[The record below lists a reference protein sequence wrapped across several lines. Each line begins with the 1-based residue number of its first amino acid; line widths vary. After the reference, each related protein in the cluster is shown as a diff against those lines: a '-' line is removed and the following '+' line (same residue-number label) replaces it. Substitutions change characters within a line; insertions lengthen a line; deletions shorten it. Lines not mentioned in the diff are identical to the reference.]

1 MTPDRWAKVTEIFDE
16 ALQVET
22 AARSQ
27 WLRARCQ
34 GDQDLETQVQS
45 LLLSHDQAED
55 DSGRWS
61 AASSLLEDRAEN
73 IGPYCLLGRIGSGG
87 MAEVYR
93 VKDERLGREV
103 ALKMLLPELAGDAE
117 FVERF
122 RREARAASVLEHPNI
137 CRLYDI
143 GEWRGRPYLTME
155 LLEGQTL
162 RERLHGQPLEVAEL
176 LHIGAEIADAL
187 GAAHARGFVHRD
199 IKPGNIFLTQSG
211 QTKILD
217 FGLAKRTKAARKQA
231 PEEITLTNPR
241 SVPGTPSYMSPEQIL
256 GEDADIRTD
265 TYALGV
271 VLYEMATGHVPF
283 EGEGATDVFRKI
295 LSGIALPPSRLRPD
309 LPAELDRIIARALEK
324 DRDLRYQSALDL
336 RAELRRMLRHSD
348 AGRSSLAIPSP
359 RAKRR
364 LPLFAAAGISLAA
377 VAALCVWRLNRDVP
391 PPAHIVPAE
400 SAAGFKEGPV
410 LSPSGD
416 KIAYSWVPEGQ
427 TDANVYVKLVE
438 AGSAV
443 RVSRSAAQEESP
455 VWSPDG
461 SYLAFAR
468 FRGPDAGYF
477 VIGSLGGGELKM
489 ADVYSVPDQMGGRN
503 IDWSPDGA
511 SLLIADQM
519 SPSEP
524 VSIYSVNIRSHEK
537 KKLVFGGPFL
547 GSPVHSPD
555 GSRIAFTQGSSFLSH
570 DIYVL
575 SLDTMRATRVTR
587 DQRWIAGLTWTTDG
601 RDIIFSSNRGGLYSL
616 WRIPSN
622 GGGPRLVEAT
632 GPDAFSPSLSKDG
645 SRLAYVHRRVNINI
659 WRTSLDG
666 SAPPE
671 KLIRS
676 SRQTL
681 QPCYS
686 PDGRRIAFTSDR
698 LGSWEIWVS
707 GADGN
712 NAGKITSIG
721 GGQTGSPQWSPDG
734 RYLAFDA
741 RPSGQSDLWIAAADG
756 SMKRN
761 LTDSSS
767 DDFLP
772 TWSRDSHF
780 LYFVS
785 NRSGRDEIWRIS
797 MDGEEVTQVTRSGA
811 DYAIQSDDPQWLF
824 FSRRTELW
832 KKNLAGGSETKLAS
846 DMRNREFI
854 TGPGGAY
861 FIPQG
866 AGPAVSLERIRI
878 EDGARQTVMKI
889 IDTRLA
895 AVGAIELSP
904 DGKFLLY
911 ERTDQNDSEIMMV
924 TNFR

>member
-16 ALQVET
+16 ALQVDA

-27 WLRARCQ
+27 WLRDRCLN
-34 GDQDLETQVQS
+34 DQDLETQVRS

-55 DSGRWS
+55 DSGRWN
-61 AASSLLEDRAEN
+61 AASSLLDDQAET
-73 IGPYCLLGRIGSGG
+73 IGPYRVLGRIGSGG

-93 VKDERLGREV
+93 VVDERLGREV

-162 RERLHGQPLEVAEL
+162 RERLHGRPLEISEL

-199 IKPGNIFLTQSG
+199 IKPGNIFLTRSG

-217 FGLAKRTKAARKQA
+217 FGLAKRTKAARKLA
-231 PEEITLTNPR
+231 PDEITLTNPR
-241 SVPGTPSYMSPEQIL
+241 TVPGTPSYMSPEQIL

-265 TYALGV
+265 TYTLGV
-271 VLYEMATGHVPF
+271 VLYEMATGRVPF
-283 EGEGATDVFRKI
+283 EGEGATNVFRKI

-309 LPAELDRIIARALEK
+309 LPAELDRIITRALEK

-336 RAELRRMLRHSD
+336 RAELRRVSRHGGTGSV
-348 AGRSSLAIPSP
+348 APVIHAP
-359 RAKRR
+359 RKNRA
-364 LPLFAAAGISLAA
+364 LPALAAAGVALAA
-377 VAALCVWRLNRDVP
+377 IAAVFLWRLERRVDP
-391 PPAHIVPAE
+391 PSRIVPAE

-410 LSPSGD
+410 LSPDGG
-416 KIAYSWVPEGQ
+416 KIAYSWLPEGE
-427 TDANVYVKLVE
+427 TEAGIYVKLVE

-443 RVSRSAAQEESP
+443 RVSRTADREESP

-477 VIGSLGGGELKM
+477 IIGSLGGGELKM
-489 ADVYSVPDQMGGRN
+489 ADAYSVPPQMGGRN
-503 IDWSPDGA
+503 IDWSPGGS
-511 SLLIADQM
+511 SLLIAGRM

-537 KKLVFGGPFL
+537 KKLVSGAPFL
-547 GSPVHSPD
+547 GNPVYSPD
-555 GSRIAFTQGSSFLSH
+555 GARIAFTQGSSFFSH

-575 SLDTMRATRVTR
+575 ALDSMRATRVTR
-587 DQRWIAGLTWTTDG
+587 DQRWIAGLTWTADG
-601 RDIIFSSNRGGLYSL
+601 REIVFSSNRGGLYSL
-616 WRIPSN
+616 WRVPSR
-622 GGGPRLVEAT
+622 GGEPRLVEAT
-632 GPDAFSPSLSKDG
+632 GPDVFSPSISKDG

-659 WRTSLDG
+659 WGVPLDG
-666 SAPPE
+666 GASPQN
-671 KLIRS
+671 LIHSTRL
-676 SRQTL
+676 TL
-681 QPCYS
+681 QPSYS
-686 PDGRRIAFTSDR
+686 PDGRRVAFTSDR

-707 GADGN
+707 SSGGA
-712 NAGKITSIG
+712 NAGRITAMG
-721 GGQTGSPQWSPDG
+721 GGQTGSPRWSPDG
-734 RYLAFDA
+734 RYIAFDA

-761 LTDSSS
+761 LTASPS

-772 TWSRDSHF
+772 TWSTDSRF

-785 NRSGRDEIWRIS
+785 NRSGRDEVWRIGL
-797 MDGEEVTQVTRSGA
+797 DGEKPTQITHAGA
-811 DYAIQSDDPQWLF
+811 SYAIQSSDGKWLLI
-824 FSRRTELW
+824 SRGAELW
-832 KKNLAGGSETKLAS
+832 KKSLAGGMETKLAS
-846 DMRNREFI
+846 DMRNREFTI
-854 TGPGGAY
+854 GPGGVY
-861 FIPQG
+861 FIPQ
-866 AGPAVSLERIRI
+866 ANGPASLARIRI
-878 EDGARQTVMKI
+878 EDGVRDIVMRT
-889 IDTRLA
+889 IDPA
-895 AVGAIELSP
+895 AEVGAVEISP

-911 ERTDQNDSEIMMV
+911 ERTGQNDSEIMIV

>member
-16 ALQVET
+16 ALQVEN

-34 GDQDLETQVQS
+34 GDHELETQVQS

-61 AASSLLEDRAEN
+61 AASSLLEEHADN
-73 IGPYCLLGRIGSGG
+73 IGPYCVLSRIGSGG

-162 RERLHGQPLEVAEL
+162 RERLQGQPLEIAEL

-199 IKPGNIFLTQSG
+199 IKPGNIFLTRSG

-231 PEEITLTNPR
+231 PDEITLTNPR
-241 SVPGTPSYMSPEQIL
+241 TVPGTPSYMSPEQIL

-309 LPAELDRIIARALEK
+309 LPAELDRIITRALEK

-336 RAELRRMLRHSD
+336 RAELRRMLRQSD
-348 AGRSSLAIPSP
+348 AGRGAPVILAP
-359 RAKRR
+359 RGKRGR
-364 LPLFAAAGISLAA
+364 LIFAAAGAALA
-377 VAALCVWRLNRDVP
+377 VAALGVWRLQRDTA

-410 LSPSGD
+410 LSPGGD

-427 TDANVYVKLVE
+427 TEANVYVKLIE

-443 RVSRSAAQEESP
+443 RVSRSAAREESP

-468 FRGPDAGYF
+468 FHGPEAGYF

-489 ADVYSVPDQMGGRN
+489 ADVYSVPGQMGGRN
-503 IDWSPDGA
+503 LDWSPDGS
-511 SLLIADQM
+511 SLLIADRM

-537 KKLVFGGPFL
+537 KKLVSGGPFL

-555 GSRIAFTQGSSFLSH
+555 GARIAFTQGSSFLSH

-575 SLDTMRATRVTR
+575 SLGARRATRVTN
-587 DQRWIAGLTWTTDG
+587 DQRWIAGLTWTRDG
-601 RDIIFSSNRGGLYSL
+601 GEIIFSSNRGGLYSL
-616 WRIPSN
+616 WRVPSK
-622 GGGPRLVEAT
+622 GGEPRLVEAT

-645 SRLAYVHRRVNINI
+645 ARLAYVHRRVNINI
-659 WRTSLDG
+659 WRAPLDG
-666 SAPPE
+666 AAPPE

-676 SRQTL
+676 SRLTL

-707 GADGN
+707 GAGGD

-721 GGQTGSPQWSPDG
+721 GGQTGSPRWSPDG

-741 RPSGQSDLWIAAADG
+741 RPSGQSGLWIAAADG

-761 LTDSSS
+761 LTHSSS

-785 NRSGRDEIWRIS
+785 NRSGRGEIWRIS
-797 MDGEEVTQVTRSGA
+797 IDGEEVTQVTRSGA
-811 DYAIQSDDPQWLF
+811 DYAIQSDDAKWLL

-832 KKNLAGGSETKLAS
+832 KKSLTDSSETKLAS
-846 DMRNREFI
+846 DMRSREFI
-854 TGPGGAY
+854 AGPGGAY
-861 FIPQG
+861 FIPRG
-866 AGPAVSLERIRI
+866 NGPAASLERIRI
-878 EDGARQTVMKI
+878 EDGARETVMKI
-889 IDTRLA
+889 IDPRLA

-904 DGKFLLY
+904 DGKSLLY